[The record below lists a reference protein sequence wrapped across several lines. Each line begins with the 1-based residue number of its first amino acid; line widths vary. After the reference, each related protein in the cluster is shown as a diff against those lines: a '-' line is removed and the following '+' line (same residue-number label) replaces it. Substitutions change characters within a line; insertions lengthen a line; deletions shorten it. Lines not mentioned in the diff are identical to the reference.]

1 MEYTIKQLAD
11 IAGVSTRTL
20 RYYDQIDLLKP
31 NYNSRNNYRIYT
43 EKQVNQLQRILF
55 YKALEF
61 PLVKIQNLM
70 QDDSYSELSALQEQ
84 QELLRLKRQD
94 IDSLLTTIDKT
105 IKDKRGELTMTD
117 TEKFA
122 AFKNAQLNENEEK
135 FGNEIREKYGEDEIE
150 NSNQKFMN
158 LSEEDVKKMKTI
170 EDDMFKNLALVKA
183 DDLDSEVARR
193 VYEDHKDWLS
203 YSWPNYSVEA
213 HRGLVDM
220 YLVDERFAKYYND
233 RAGKQVVQLLHDVVY
248 HYTK

>member
-43 EKQVNQLQRILF
+43 ENQVNQLQRILF

-61 PLVKIQNLM
+61 PLAKIQLLM
-70 QDDSYSELSALQEQ
+70 QDDSYSELSALKEQ
-84 QELLRLKRQD
+84 QELLQLKKQD

-105 IKDKRGELTMTD
+105 IRDKQGELAMSD

-122 AFKNAQLNENEEK
+122 AFKNAKLKQNEDE
-135 FGNEIREKYGEDEIE
+135 FGTEIREKYGEETIE
-150 NSNQKFMN
+150 KSNKKFMN
-158 LSEEDVKKMKTI
+158 LSEEDVNKMQEI
-170 EDDMFKNLALVKA
+170 ENDMFNNLALVKA
-183 DDLDSEVARR
+183 DDLDSVAAKT
-193 VYEDHKDWLS
+193 VYEDHKKWLS
-203 YSWPNYSVEA
+203 YSWPNYKTDA

-220 YLVDERFAKYYND
+220 YLADDRFAKYYND

>member
-11 IAGVSTRTL
+11 IAGVSRRTL

-31 NYNSRNNYRIYT
+31 KYNSRNNYRIYT
-43 EKQVNQLQRILF
+43 ENQVNQLQRILF

-61 PLVKIQNLM
+61 PLSKIQLLM
-70 QDDSYSELSALQEQ
+70 KDDSYSELSALKEQ
-84 QELLRLKRQD
+84 QKLLLLKKQD

-105 IKDKRGELTMTD
+105 IKDRQGDLTMTD

-122 AFKNAQLNENEEK
+122 AFKNAKLQENEDN
-135 FGNEIREKYGEDEIE
+135 FGSEIRQKYGDETIE
-150 NSNQKFMN
+150 KSNKKFMN
-158 LSEEDVKKMKTI
+158 LSQNDMKDM
-170 EDDMFKNLALVKA
+170 ENLEKDMFANLELVNS
-183 DDLDSEVARR
+183 DNLDSPEARK
-193 VYEDHKDWLS
+193 VYEDHKNWLS
-203 YSWPNYSVEA
+203 YSWPHYNSEA

-220 YLVDERFAKYYND
+220 YLADDRFSKYYND